1 MARIINLAQP
11 TNRVTGHINR
21 SGRIDCETAM
31 RKAAKLQVFSIDPP
45 HNKSRGSFRAEFAKA
60 TRERERRRE
69 RESRG
74 RELFRFVSFRFT
86 TNRSRK
92 REKYARE
99 FRKVTKH
106 LYERW
111 REKREEFFPFVSM
124 DATLAFRSL
133 AERFDALTV
142 TERGLHSRRTSRNL
156 DSRESGEDLFEPLPM
171 SACVNEAIFIIEK

>member
-1 MARIINLAQP
+1 MAGIINLAQP

-60 TRERERRRE
+60 TRERERE
-69 RESRG
+69 RVEMG
-74 RELFRFVSFRFT
+74 VNCFVSFRSFLRPT
-86 TNRSRK
+86 V
-92 REKYARE
+92 RESARNTRGNFEKLRNTCTKGGGEKENAAYLFPLRFDGCDARE
-99 FRKVTKH
+99 V
-106 LYERW
+106 
-111 REKREEFFPFVSM
+111 
-124 DATLAFRSL
+124 AFRSL
-133 AERFDALTV
+133 AEQFDAPTV

-171 SACVNEAIFIIEK
+171 SARQ

>member
-1 MARIINLAQP
+1 MAGIINLAQP

-60 TRERERRRE
+60 TRERERE
-69 RESRG
+69 RAEMG
-74 RELFRFVSFRFT
+74 VNCFVSFRSFLRPT
-86 TNRSRK
+86 V
-92 REKYARE
+92 RESARNTRGNFEKLRNTCTKGGGEKENAAYLFPLRFDGCDARE
-99 FRKVTKH
+99 V
-106 LYERW
+106 
-111 REKREEFFPFVSM
+111 
-124 DATLAFRSL
+124 AFRSL
-133 AERFDALTV
+133 AEQFDAPTV

-171 SACVNEAIFIIEK
+171 SARQ